1 MKLPLPFRHLAWSNL
16 MAQSAEQISLAAVPL
31 VAVLALGAGPAETGL
46 LAAAQTLPFLL
57 LSLPA
62 GLLAD
67 RHSRRLLLVLGETL
81 RVLSLLVLIGL
92 TASGLLSIAGLA
104 VLGFLGATGTVV
116 YSVAAPALLPSL
128 VARQQL
134 GLANGRLE
142 LARSVA
148 YAGGPALAGALVA
161 WSGASPAF
169 VAAAL
174 LSGVA
179 VWLLR
184 RLPEQTL
191 AVRAPRHPARE
202 LIDGAGF
209 VWSHRLLR
217 PILLTTVAW
226 NLAWFVLQAGYV
238 VYAVRHLS
246 LNAGQVGATLA
257 AYGMGMVAG
266 ALAAPRLIAVVR
278 FGTALLIGPLVSV
291 AASAGMAATLLAPP
305 GLRAGL
311 LAGLSLFL
319 FGVGPIIWTITQ
331 MTLRQTVTP
340 GAMLG
345 RVSALFMTVS
355 MGARPLGALLGGL
368 VGALYGL
375 PACILLAAL
384 GFVAQAVVIL
394 WSAVPALARLPAI
407 DDTDAGRPAAAP
419 A

>member
-1 MKLPLPFRHLAWSNL
+1 
-16 MAQSAEQISLAAVPL
+16 
-31 VAVLALGAGPAETGL
+31 
-46 LAAAQTLPFLL
+46 
-57 LSLPA
+57 
-62 GLLAD
+62 
-67 RHSRRLLLVLGETL
+67 
-81 RVLSLLVLIGL
+81 
-92 TASGLLSIAGLA
+92 
-104 VLGFLGATGTVV
+104 
-116 YSVAAPALLPSL
+116 
-128 VARQQL
+128 
-134 GLANGRLE
+134 
-142 LARSVA
+142 VA

-161 WSGASPAF
+161 WSGPSPAF

-184 RLPEQTL
+184 RLPEQTP

-202 LIDGAGF
+202 LLDGAGF

-257 AYGMGMVAG
+257 AYGVGMVVG
-266 ALAAPRLIAVVR
+266 ALAAPGLIAVVR

-291 AASAGMAATLLAPP
+291 AAGAVMAATLLAPP

-311 LAGLSLFL
+311 LAGLSFFL

-340 GAMLG
+340 VAMLG

-368 VGALYGL
+368 VGASYGL

-407 DDTDAGRPAAAP
+407 DDSDAGTHARRPAEAPDFQGAANTARACNP
-419 A
+419 SPLATLAKRSPRTTWAAGKTAAMRSTKGRSPVEPPVK